1 MLLVAVGHSLLHSH
15 MQRRNKKK
23 LDTPMV
29 KIKLASRNVLPLI
42 SRKLYNDN
50 VAPFLSNLLSYLVLG
65 G

>member
-1 MLLVAVGHSLLHSH
+1 